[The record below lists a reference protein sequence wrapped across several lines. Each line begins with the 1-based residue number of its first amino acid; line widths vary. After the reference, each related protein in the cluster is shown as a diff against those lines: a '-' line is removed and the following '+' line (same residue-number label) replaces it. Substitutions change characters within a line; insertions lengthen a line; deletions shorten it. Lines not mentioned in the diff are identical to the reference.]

1 MPVLTRSASSS
12 LKTTD
17 IDAYCFYQTAI
28 FAKKILWTIY
38 GDKFSRDFYVCQR
51 AGEIIYVSE
60 CCSEMAD
67 SLVKYLKTSKLDE
80 LVSEYKTKSAKDI
93 SQIAMNTYRTQ
104 HNKLNKLICEVRLY
118 RRCGKRPSFI
128 TRDEE
133 WNC

>member
-1 MPVLTRSASSS
+1 ML
-12 LKTTD
+12 
-17 IDAYCFYQTAI
+17 C
-28 FAKKILWTIY
+28 
-38 GDKFSRDFYVCQR
+38 DKFTRTFYVLLR
-51 AGEIIYVSE
+51 AHEIIYVSE
-60 CCSEMAD
+60 CCAEMAD
-67 SLVKYLKTSKLDE
+67 SLVKYVKTSKLNE

-104 HNKLNKLICEVRLY
+104 YLKLTKLNDEVKLY